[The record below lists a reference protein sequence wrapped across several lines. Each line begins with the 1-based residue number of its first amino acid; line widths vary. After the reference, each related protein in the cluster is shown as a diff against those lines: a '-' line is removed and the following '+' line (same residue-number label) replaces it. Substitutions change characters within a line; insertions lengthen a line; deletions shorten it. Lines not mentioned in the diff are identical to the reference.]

1 MFKTISFASVL
12 ALTLATAGCGG
23 GLWPFGS
30 SPAEK
35 LAEYTASVVT
45 TGSFAVDARDFK
57 PFKITVP
64 EKYKNARIEGTFAAT
79 GGSGN
84 DVEVMVLDE
93 TQFLNW
99 QNRNKFSAI
108 YESGRVTADK
118 LNVAVPSA
126 GTYVVV
132 FSNRFSLLSTKGVKA
147 ELKLAHD

>member
-12 ALTLATAGCGG
+12 ALTLATAACGA
-23 GLWPFGS
+23 LWPFGS

-35 LAEYTASVVT
+35 LADYAASVVA
-45 TGSFAVDARDFK
+45 TGAFSVDARDFK
-57 PFKITVP
+57 PFKITVS
-64 EKYKNARIEGTFAAT
+64 EKFKNPRIEGTFAAT

-84 DVEVMVLDE
+84 DVEVLVLDE

-118 LNVAVPSA
+118 MSVVLPSA
-126 GTYVVV
+126 STYVVV